1 MSVDAAQSFRKFF
14 SPAKGAVCLVR
25 EAAKGVRVLLVGV
38 VLIDGPLKAREQLV
52 QIVARGGHASRGQQL
67 LGGG

>member
-1 MSVDAAQSFRKFF
+1 VRHDSARSV
-14 SPAKGAVCLVR
+14 
-25 EAAKGVRVLLVGV
+25 VGV